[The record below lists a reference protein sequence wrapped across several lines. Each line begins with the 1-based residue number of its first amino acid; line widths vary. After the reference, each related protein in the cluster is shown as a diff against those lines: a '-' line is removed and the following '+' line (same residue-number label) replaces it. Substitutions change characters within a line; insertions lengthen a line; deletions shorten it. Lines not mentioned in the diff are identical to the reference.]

1 MWGNLDNV
9 RLALPLRRLGEQV
22 PQTQVRRGNG
32 TDRATLPE
40 CIEMCTV
47 TQWPS
52 VHLTHVRFAQ
62 HVWVSIM
69 HAENYATRAIDPRT
83 DPEYGLITYMS
94 HNVAN

>member
-1 MWGNLDNV
+1 
-9 RLALPLRRLGEQV
+9 
-22 PQTQVRRGNG
+22 
-32 TDRATLPE
+32 
-40 CIEMCTV
+40 MCTV

-62 HVWVSIM
+62 PVWVSIM